1 MDYQHIYLYMDD
13 SGKISK
19 YEDYAVFAGIVFKD
33 TKEKSKFSNMYRSI
47 VNSIKCKYCNENSE
61 ECSQECPE
69 IKAYTIK
76 PSHRRRMINLSKE
89 YTTFSSV
96 IYNKNLRSYIIND
109 KRSKGRFNE
118 YAQRRLIKATINHLI
133 SLNIIN
139 PNLPLFLHINIDEMP
154 TKSNGYYTL
163 RDGLIEELKYGI
175 QNFNYGIFHKPILY
189 GALQLEVVYKDS
201 KKDFGIQ
208 MADILANTVRHS
220 FVINNNWFDTSKYLK
235 EKCHFNVLL
244 RLP

>member
-1 MDYQHIYLYMDD
+1 MKLYHGSNMEIDKPD
-13 SGKISK
+13 LSRSK
-19 YEDYAVFAGIVFKD
+19 PFKD
-33 TKEKSKFSNMYRSI
+33 FGQGFYLSPGYEQAHALAKQKTDQLQSGEPCVTIFELEDQIIKTSDLQIKIFDDYCEEWAQFVLLNRDRSHTHPAHTYDI
-47 VNSIKCKYCNENSE
+47 VIGPIADDGVTY
-61 ECSQECPE
+61 QL
-69 IKAYTIK
+69 
-76 PSHRRRMINLSKE
+76 RRYSMG
-89 YTTFSSV
+89 
-96 IYNKNLRSYIIND
+96 D
-109 KRSKGRFNE
+109 
-118 YAQRRLIKATINHLI
+118 I
-133 SLNIIN
+133 S
-139 PNLPLFLHINIDEMP
+139 M
-154 TKSNGYYTL
+154 S
-163 RDGLIEELKYGI
+163 RLIEELKYGI